1 MVSVGCLSYEY
12 KGTQLDPPLS
22 VPDFELMAD
31 YNRPFRLS
39 ESDSDITLIFFGYTF
54 CPDVC
59 PLTMTAVK
67 QALVQL
73 EPAQQERV
81 QVIFI
86 SADPERDT
94 PEKLSKYVDVFNP
107 NFVGLTDDFEKVL
120 EVMKPF
126 GAYAEKEEVD
136 DSAAGYLVNHT
147 ARLYLLDTQKRKILL
162 TYPFGFEPKELSD
175 DLAYLLN
182 EKS

>member
-1 MVSVGCLSYEY
+1 
-12 KGTQLDPPLS
+12 
-22 VPDFELMAD
+22 
-31 YNRPFRLS
+31 
-39 ESDSDITLIFFGYTF
+39 
-54 CPDVC
+54 
-59 PLTMTAVK
+59 
-67 QALVQL
+67 
-73 EPAQQERV
+73 V